1 MNFSKKQQNRG
12 GISVYKLD
20 WPVKTIFSLSVLLS
34 GFLLLQV
41 MILMPFLRRDF
52 YFSLSIGKHSCYNG
66 WFKFTFFMVWDTRR
80 HPNWLDAGCLKRR
93 SKIEPW
99 SNFRDP
105 KVWPSNS
112 PLSFWSCKLSCRCWE
127 GRQRMYLLN
136 LARNPSLTFPP
147 TLCLR
152 PLLSDLFFQPKL
164 DQARGRDTE
173 SSKHQ
178 LDKISQTVDTWC
190 RLLKVY
196 CTKGWK
202 SVSTYFT
209 HLILFG
215 FYDSAIT

>member
-1 MNFSKKQQNRG
+1 
-12 GISVYKLD
+12 
-20 WPVKTIFSLSVLLS
+20 
-34 GFLLLQV
+34 
-41 MILMPFLRRDF
+41 
-52 YFSLSIGKHSCYNG
+52 
-66 WFKFTFFMVWDTRR
+66 MVWDTRR

-127 GRQRMYLLN
+127 GWQRVYLLN